1 LAIRT
6 HFLLQNL
13 LKATDVL
20 VNGSSYTVNTN
31 AKMRILALDK
41 TPVTACPDTGS
52 PVSLIERTALS
63 KYFPCQQIQT
73 LENGLS
79 LSFQGLGGMATAV
92 NTFVELPILCKTM
105 KNSYMYFPPVRAYVV
120 DSTPENVVL
129 LGLNF
134 IIPNALDF
142 RWARKGGFAT
152 HRLQI
157 GDTENYI
164 RLWTETKME
173 PNNPAYVPVYRTEA
187 GLIWPGREP
196 RNSFHAILLDARILA
211 VPVMLSILVL
221 CLEITIALE
230 FGREGLQKYQ
240 YLLSVNL
247 FLVGWVGLHC
257 VAAGVRMWDCWRER
271 RMRYGGRNDSYGDD
285 DMKQIKFAE
294 RDVLERARRR

>member
-1 LAIRT
+1 
-6 HFLLQNL
+6 
-13 LKATDVL
+13 
-20 VNGSSYTVNTN
+20 
-31 AKMRILALDK
+31 
-41 TPVTACPDTGS
+41 
-52 PVSLIERTALS
+52 
-63 KYFPCQQIQT
+63 
-73 LENGLS
+73 
-79 LSFQGLGGMATAV
+79 
-92 NTFVELPILCKTM
+92 M
-105 KNSYMYFPPVRAYVV
+105 KNSYIYFPPVRAYVV

-173 PNNPAYVPVYRTEA
+173 PNNPAYVPVYQTEA
-187 GLIWPGREP
+187 GLIWTGREP

-211 VPVMLSILVL
+211 VPLMLSVLVL
-221 CLEITIALE
+221 CLEIIIALE
-230 FGREGLQKYQ
+230 SGREELQNYQ

-257 VAAGVRMWDCWRER
+257 VAAGVRMWDSWRER
-271 RMRYGGRNDSYGDD
+271 RMHYGGRNDSYGDD
-285 DMKQIKFAE
+285 DMKQIKIAE
-294 RDVLERARRR
+294 RDVLERSLAK